1 MERTTNEDIIL
12 KACKK
17 ASKKNPLTKER
28 MTHLTGLPERQNR
41 RIIEKL
47 RDKGERII
55 NNGDGYWYATNKQF
69 AEWLP
74 QYVKGAKTIF
84 RRVAAMNRHTE
95 GQIKMDEWEE
105 TTQNYIAELRNC
117 LEEF

>member
-1 MERTTNEDIIL
+1 MRPTNEDIIL

-17 ASKKNPLTKER
+17 ASKENPLTKEA
-28 MTHLTGLPERQNR
+28 MTKLTGLPERQNR
-41 RIIEKL
+41 RIVEKL

-84 RRVAAMNRHTE
+84 RRVAAMNNHTE
-95 GQIKMDEWEE
+95 GQMDIWEE
-105 TTQNYIAELRNC
+105 TTQNYIAELRRC